1 MEKERLSLKAKIGYG
16 IGDLYGGGAF
26 IIIGTYYLYF
36 LTDVM
41 RINPAL
47 AGTVIMMSKIWDA
60 ITDPIMGVISDRTR
74 TRFGR
79 RRFYFLIGIP
89 LIFLS
94 FFLMWYVPN
103 FHSELS
109 RFYYALFS
117 YIFFA
122 TIITMVMIPYNA
134 LAPELTM
141 DYNER
146 ISLNSF
152 RMFFSML
159 SSVLCAILPLEIVK
173 RFPSPRTGFTAMGVF
188 FGIFFALPFILVFTA
203 TRERPEFW
211 KETKFSFRENFIEPF
226 KNRSF
231 VHVLLMYLFSFLS
244 MDVIMSILVYYM
256 THYLNRGQITN
267 LALGTLIISEILFV
281 PFWSALGKRF
291 GKKTAFTLGLTVWI
305 VAMFFSLAILPT
317 SPTFVIYLFAAVVG
331 VGTGCVV
338 VMIYS
343 IFADIPDTDELRSGQ
358 RREGIFSGLFTFMRK
373 LSSAVG
379 LFLISNIIALAG
391 YIPPKEE
398 IIDGVKKLVQ
408 QPQSE
413 SFITALRFLFA
424 LIPVGLLLISLFVA
438 IRYPL
443 TKSVHEK
450 LKAILEMKRKDKELP
465 QEMAK
470 EEEHLKKL
478 LLGER

>member
-1 MEKERLSLKAKIGYG
+1 MEKERLSLKTKIGYG
-16 IGDLYGGGAF
+16 VGDLYGGGAF

-159 SSVLCAILPLEIVK
+159 SSVLCAILY
-173 RFPSPRTGFTAMGVF
+173 R
-188 FGIFFALPFILVFTA
+188 
-203 TRERPEFW
+203 W
-211 KETKFSFRENFIEPF
+211 
-226 KNRSF
+226 RS
-231 VHVLLMYLFSFLS
+231 
-244 MDVIMSILVYYM
+244 
-256 THYLNRGQITN
+256 
-267 LALGTLIISEILFV
+267 
-281 PFWSALGKRF
+281 
-291 GKKTAFTLGLTVWI
+291 
-305 VAMFFSLAILPT
+305 
-317 SPTFVIYLFAAVVG
+317 
-331 VGTGCVV
+331 
-338 VMIYS
+338 
-343 IFADIPDTDELRSGQ
+343 
-358 RREGIFSGLFTFMRK
+358 
-373 LSSAVG
+373 SSA
-379 LFLISNIIALAG
+379 SH
-391 YIPPKEE
+391 PPE
-398 IIDGVKKLVQ
+398 Q
-408 QPQSE
+408 AS
-413 SFITALRFLFA
+413 R
-424 LIPVGLLLISLFVA
+424 
-438 IRYPL
+438 
-443 TKSVHEK
+443 
-450 LKAILEMKRKDKELP
+450 
-465 QEMAK
+465 
-470 EEEHLKKL
+470 
-478 LLGER
+478 